1 MSFLTVFLLAVA
13 LSLDAFTVAV
23 ASGCALRDVQMRH
36 YLRVGGAFG
45 FFQFAM
51 PVLGW
56 MLGQSVHQYI
66 AAWDHWVAFVLLAW
80 VGGNML
86 YGAWKD
92 FRHGDTDAEDCHG
105 DGSDPT
111 AWRNLLVLGVAT
123 SIDALA
129 VGLTFAMTDTPV
141 LWPSLVIGGVCFV
154 ISAVGLHLGRLL
166 AGLAVLQR
174 WAGLLGGLVLLG
186 IGLRVLWQDGV
197 FG

>member
-23 ASGCALRDVQMRH
+23 AAGCALRQVPARQ
-36 YLRVGGAFG
+36 YVRVGGTFG

-66 AAWDHWVAFVLLAW
+66 AAWDHWIAFALLAW

-86 YGAWKD
+86 YGVWKD
-92 FRHGDTDAEDCHG
+92 FRSAEGPGESACREGDPV
-105 DGSDPT
+105 S
-111 AWRNLLVLGVAT
+111 WRNLVILGVAT

-141 LWPSLVIGGVCFV
+141 LWPSLVIGIVCFV
-154 ISAVGLHLGRLL
+154 LSAVGLRMGCLL

-186 IGLRVLWQDGV
+186 IGLRILWQDGV